1 MATPEQQKQLQA
13 LSDEYTSLQTDMQTT
28 VAARQK
34 LESQQQE
41 NKGVKSEFATLDD
54 DANIYKLVGPIL
66 LKQDTSEV
74 KSTVDGRLEYIDKE
88 MCVAPALPSR
98 THKLIDHSNR
108 IEKQISDIQAKSEE
122 KKMADSQ
129 AQNSEITDITSVEP
143 SRGTI

>member
-13 LSDEYTSLQTDMQTT
+13 LSDEYTTLQNELQTT

-41 NKGVKSEFATLDD
+41 NKGEFANLDD

-66 LKQDTSEV
+66 LKQDATEA
-74 KSTVDGRLEYIDKE
+74 KSTVDGRLEFIDKE
-88 MCVAPALPSR
+88 MSVFV
-98 THKLIDHSNR
+98 TVLIDAFSLTNRSNR

-122 KKMADSQ
+122 KKMALQ
-129 AQNSEITDITSVEP
+129 TDIQQT
-143 SRGTI
+143 GQA

>member
-13 LSDEYTSLQTDMQTT
+13 LSDEYTTLQNELQTT

-41 NKGVKSEFATLDD
+41 NKGEFANLDD

-66 LKQDTSEV
+66 LKQDATEA
-74 KSTVDGRLEYIDKE
+74 KSTVDGRLEFIDKE
-88 MCVAPALPSR
+88 MSVFV
-98 THKLIDHSNR
+98 TVLIDAFSLTNRSNR

-122 KKMADSQ
+122 KKMAVSFF
-129 AQNSEITDITSVEP
+129 I
-143 SRGTI
+143 GTFVS

>member
-13 LSDEYTSLQTDMQTT
+13 LSDEYTTLQNELQTT

-41 NKGVKSEFATLDD
+41 NKGVKSEFANLDD

-66 LKQDTSEV
+66 LKQDVSEA
-74 KSTVDGRLEYIDKE
+74 KSTVDGRLEFIDKE
-88 MCVAPALPSR
+88 
-98 THKLIDHSNR
+98 INR

-122 KKMADSQ
+122 KKMAVFQLQTEIQQSGQ
-129 AQNSEITDITSVEP
+129 AAA
-143 SRGTI
+143 

>member
-13 LSDEYTSLQTDMQTT
+13 LSDEYTTLQNELQTT

-41 NKGVKSEFATLDD
+41 NKGVKSEFANLDD

-66 LKQDTSEV
+66 LKQDATEA
-74 KSTVDGRLEYIDKE
+74 KSTVDGRLEFIDKE
-88 MCVAPALPSR
+88 MSVFV
-98 THKLIDHSNR
+98 TVLIDAFSLTNRSNR

-122 KKMADSQ
+122 KKMALQ
-129 AQNSEITDITSVEP
+129 TDIQQI
-143 SRGTI
+143 GQA

>member
-13 LSDEYTSLQTDMQTT
+13 LSDEYTTLQNELQTT

-41 NKGVKSEFATLDD
+41 NKGEFANLDD

-66 LKQDTSEV
+66 LKQDATEA
-74 KSTVDGRLEYIDKE
+74 KSTVDGRLEFIDKE
-88 MCVAPALPSR
+88 MSVFV
-98 THKLIDHSNR
+98 TVLIDAFSLTNRSNR

-122 KKMADSQ
+122 KKMA
-129 AQNSEITDITSVEP
+129 TDIQQT
-143 SRGTI
+143 GQA

>member
-13 LSDEYTSLQTDMQTT
+13 LSDEYTTLQNELQTT

-41 NKGVKSEFATLDD
+41 NKGVKSEFANLDD

-66 LKQDTSEV
+66 LKQDATEA
-74 KSTVDGRLEYIDKE
+74 KSTVDGRLEFIDKE
-88 MCVAPALPSR
+88 
-98 THKLIDHSNR
+98 INR

-122 KKMADSQ
+122 KKMAVFQ
-129 AQNSEITDITSVEP
+129 LQTDIQQT
-143 SRGTI
+143 GQA

>member
-13 LSDEYTSLQTDMQTT
+13 LSDEYTTLQNELQTT

-41 NKGVKSEFATLDD
+41 NKGEFANLDD

-66 LKQDTSEV
+66 LKQDATEA
-74 KSTVDGRLEYIDKE
+74 KSTVDGRLEFIDKE
-88 MCVAPALPSR
+88 MSVFV
-98 THKLIDHSNR
+98 TVLIDAFSLTNRSNR

-122 KKMADSQ
+122 KKMAVFQ
-129 AQNSEITDITSVEP
+129 LQTDIQQT
-143 SRGTI
+143 GQA

>member
-13 LSDEYTSLQTDMQTT
+13 LSDEYTALQNELQTT

-41 NKGVKSEFATLDD
+41 NKGVKSEFANLDD

-66 LKQDTSEV
+66 LKQDVSEA
-74 KSTVDGRLEYIDKE
+74 KSTVDGRLEFIDKE
-88 MCVAPALPSR
+88 
-98 THKLIDHSNR
+98 INR

-122 KKMADSQ
+122 KKMAVFQ
-129 AQNSEITDITSVEP
+129 LQTEIQQSGQP
-143 SRGTI
+143 AA

>member
-13 LSDEYTSLQTDMQTT
+13 LSDEYTTLQNELQTT

-41 NKGVKSEFATLDD
+41 NKGEFANLDD

-66 LKQDTSEV
+66 LKQDATEA
-74 KSTVDGRLEYIDKE
+74 KSTVDGRLEFIDKE
-88 MCVAPALPSR
+88 MSVFVTVP
-98 THKLIDHSNR
+98 IDAFSLTNRSNR

-122 KKMADSQ
+122 KKMALQ
-129 AQNSEITDITSVEP
+129 TDIQQT
-143 SRGTI
+143 GQA